1 MEVNISNLHHFSAFY
16 GNFAI
21 YTTTDKKD
29 GLIDRQGQIV
39 YRAGEF
45 DIATHV
51 EGTTF
56 LFQNVDGSGKEML
69 FDAAS
74 REKQSR
80 EQPQVERKPM
90 EKEYLVA
97 PNRIAFQK
105 NDLFGIKDEQG
116 NIIVKPQYSQVS
128 SLGENIGLVR
138 VKDKNNKCGIIY
150 AEDGRQFIP
159 CKYKYIIHKRQT
171 DTYKVVTLKGKC
183 GLLDYTAKPIIPS
196 RYDALD
202 VTDNV
207 NEIAVKRGGS
217 CFFIDSAQ
225 QKLDFIEA
233 WEYVD
238 FKTI

>member
-74 REKQSR
+74 GEKQYR

-138 VKDKNNKCGIIY
+138 VKDKNNKCGIIH

-183 GLLDYTAKPIIPS
+183 GLLDYAAKPIIPA

>member
-1 MEVNISNLHHFSAFY
+1 MEVNIPCLHHFSAFY

-21 YTTTDKKD
+21 YTTTEKKD
-29 GLIDRQGQIV
+29 GLIDRKGQIV
-39 YRAGEF
+39 FFANDY

-69 FDAAS
+69 FDAATG
-74 REKQSR
+74 EKQYR
-80 EQPQVERKPM
+80 EQPQVEHKPM

-97 PNRIAFQK
+97 PNRIAFQE
-105 NDLFGIKDEQG
+105 NELFGMKDEQG
-116 NIIVKPQYSQVS
+116 KIIVKPRYRQMS

-138 VKDKNNKCGIIY
+138 VKDKHNKCGIIY
-150 AEDGRQFIP
+150 AADGRPFIP

-171 DTYKVVTLKGKC
+171 DTYKVVTLKSKC
-183 GLLDYTAKPIIPS
+183 GLLDYAAKPIIPA

-202 VTDNV
+202 VADDL
-207 NEIAVKRGGS
+207 NEIAVKRGGL

-225 QKLDFIEA
+225 QKLDLIEGIGN
-233 WEYVD
+233 ESRE
-238 FKTI
+238 

>member
-1 MEVNISNLHHFSAFY
+1 M
-16 GNFAI
+16 
-21 YTTTDKKD
+21 
-29 GLIDRQGQIV
+29 
-39 YRAGEF
+39 
-45 DIATHV
+45 
-51 EGTTF
+51 
-56 LFQNVDGSGKEML
+56 
-69 FDAAS
+69 
-74 REKQSR
+74 
-80 EQPQVERKPM
+80 
-90 EKEYLVA
+90 
-97 PNRIAFQK
+97 
-105 NDLFGIKDEQG
+105 
-116 NIIVKPQYSQVS
+116 S
-128 SLGENIGLVR
+128 SLGENIGLIR

-183 GLLDYTAKPIIPS
+183 GLLDYTAKPIIPA

>member
-1 MEVNISNLHHFSAFY
+1 MEVNIPCLHHFSAFY

-21 YTTTDKKD
+21 YTTTEKKD
-29 GLIDRQGQIV
+29 GLIDRKGQIV
-39 YRAGEF
+39 FFANDY

-69 FDAAS
+69 FDAATG
-74 REKQSR
+74 EKQYR
-80 EQPQVERKPM
+80 EQPQVEHKPM

-97 PNRIAFQK
+97 PNRIAFQE
-105 NDLFGIKDEQG
+105 NELFGMKDEQG
-116 NIIVKPQYSQVS
+116 KIIVKPRYRQMS

-138 VKDKNNKCGIIY
+138 VKDKHNKCGIIY
-150 AEDGRQFIP
+150 AADGRPFIP

-183 GLLDYTAKPIIPS
+183 GLLDYAAKPIIPA

-202 VTDNV
+202 VTDDL
-207 NEIAVKRGGS
+207 NEIAVKRGGL

-225 QKLDFIEA
+225 QKLDLIEGIGN
-233 WEYVD
+233 E
-238 FKTI
+238 